1 MRKFILVSGVLLLCG
16 ASAALSAITGVAMTE
31 DGTPLAGVEV
41 TAFEMVPE
49 AQHLARWMST
59 EPARE
64 PVASAKTDSKGKF
77 SLTVETTGIVEL
89 TIEAAGFVAAQRL
102 AIQSM
107 DLGAVPLPEGKA
119 FRGVVVGGEGP
130 VAEAT
135 IVTGSNTVHITGED
149 GAFSLTLRDTNA
161 PRLRV
166 YHPDFAPLDIPQ
178 GRASRIEKL
187 QLSKGVAVRG
197 NVKDSKGEPVSGA
210 FITVDGHPYGSSG
223 EDGSFTLERVSATW
237 KEITAVEGS
246 RIATASRIGKRPE
259 YSLRLAPGATIS
271 GTVRNTKSGANEPGV
286 VIGITPAEQILP
298 STRQVLTDAK
308 GAFSIG
314 PIAPGRYRL
323 LAHSPALAP
332 SETDI
337 AVSGG
342 AGVRRDFSAEPLS
355 VISGTVTDQNR
366 RPVAAAMISASEMGR
381 EELMMLRRSLPSSAW
396 SGPDGVFV
404 YRTPGERNVTL
415 EAKRRGLPSGR
426 SEPLDLQAGA
436 TRSGVRIVV
445 PRGIEVAG
453 TVTSVSGDPLR
464 GASIRFT
471 PATGP
476 QQMMIRRVIS
486 GA

>member
-1 MRKFILVSGVLLLCG
+1 MGKFFLVIAVILLCG
-16 ASAALSAITGVAMTE
+16 ASAAWPAITGVAMTE
-31 DGTPLAGVEV
+31 DGAPLAGATVS
-41 TAFEMVPE
+41 AFEMVPE
-49 AQHLARWMST
+49 TQRLARWMT
-59 EPARE
+59 AEPGRE
-64 PVASAKTDSKGKF
+64 PLASAKTDSKGKF

-89 TIEAAGFVAAQRL
+89 TIDAAGFVAAERL
-102 AIQSM
+102 ATQSM
-107 DLGAVPLPEGKA
+107 DLGAIPLQDGKP
-119 FRGVVVGGEGP
+119 FRGVVVGGDGP
-130 VAEAT
+130 VTGAT
-135 IVTGSNTVHITGED
+135 IVAGFTALTTGED
-149 GAFSLTLRDTNA
+149 GAFTLTLRDQNA

-166 YHPDFAPLDIPQ
+166 YHRDFAPLDIPQ
-178 GRASRIEKL
+178 GKASRIEKL

-197 NVKDSKGEPVSGA
+197 SVTNSKGEPVAGA
-210 FITVDGHPYGSSG
+210 LLTVDGHPHGSSG
-223 EDGSFTLERVSATW
+223 EDGSFTLARVPATW
-237 KEITAVEGS
+237 KEITAVDGS
-246 RIATASRIGKRPE
+246 RIATASRIGNRPE
-259 YSLRLAPGATIS
+259 YALRLGPGAMIT
-271 GTVRNTKSGANEPGV
+271 GAVRNTKSGANEPGV
-286 VIGITPAEQILP
+286 AIGLVPAERMGP
-298 STRQVLTDAK
+298 SSTQVLTDAK

-323 LAHSPALAP
+323 IVSSPTLAP
-332 SETDI
+332 SDADI
-337 AVSGG
+337 AVSSG
-342 AGVRRDFSAEPLS
+342 ASIRRDISVEPLS

-366 RPVAAAMISASEMGR
+366 RPVAAAMLSSTETSR
-381 EELMMLRRSLPSSAW
+381 EDMMMMRRSIPSTAW

-404 YRTPGERNVTL
+404 YRAPGDRNVTL